1 MYIVILYSQLLLKTP
16 SQTNFSLL
24 KAKYSNRIFPEII
37 ESSFQTNCE
46 FCKDSFKHRRSS
58 HCSNCNCC
66 ILQRD
71 HHCTWINKCIGYNN
85 VRIFWLYLLWLLIFG
100 CLYFQGLFKYYNT
113 KQTKGYLKILV
124 FITSLY
130 TLCVFIMIC
139 YILWKQ
145 LLFTLNGFT
154 MYENM
159 KTRDL
164 ETYYIIFQNSDL
176 KFQRYNPYNK
186 GWLLNCKTML
196 FPSLLHIFLPLPQMI
211 KYDIKEMAKSF
222 YEAKQLTSLEL
233 IKALSGIK
241 YDSLENIINIQ
252 NQKSSPLT
260 YMEYSRNKYEKVR
273 IF

>member
-1 MYIVILYSQLLLKTP
+1 
-16 SQTNFSLL
+16 
-24 KAKYSNRIFPEII
+24 
-37 ESSFQTNCE
+37 
-46 FCKDSFKHRRSS
+46 
-58 HCSNCNCC
+58 
-66 ILQRD
+66 
-71 HHCTWINKCIGYNN
+71 
-85 VRIFWLYLLWLLIFG
+85 
-100 CLYFQGLFKYYNT
+100 
-113 KQTKGYLKILV
+113 
-124 FITSLY
+124 
-130 TLCVFIMIC
+130 
-139 YILWKQ
+139 
-145 LLFTLNGFT
+145 
-154 MYENM
+154 M

-211 KYDIKEMAKSF
+211 KYDIKEMAKLF

-260 YMEYSRNKYEKVR
+260 YMEVALGAHSLNTHLSPSLCTP
-273 IF
+273 